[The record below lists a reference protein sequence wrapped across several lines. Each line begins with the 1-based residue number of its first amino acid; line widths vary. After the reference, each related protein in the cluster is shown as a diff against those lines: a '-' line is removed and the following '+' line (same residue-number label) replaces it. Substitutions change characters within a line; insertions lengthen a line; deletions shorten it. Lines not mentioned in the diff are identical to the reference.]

1 MSSDTLVLKIEEVEE
16 HNGVQ
21 IDTRMF
27 VFYDHYDSCYHVRG
41 ERTCTR
47 SVNYRPYSFRCDT
60 LETLTDFLRFA
71 ICKQNQWCFTLYNYD
86 DLPRNSDEITYEDME
101 WHQCISREIAGYDNR
116 KLTRKGLKRILKL
129 LRNVYNP
136 Y

>member
-1 MSSDTLVLKIEEVEE
+1 MSSDTLVLKIEEVED

-21 IDTRMF
+21 VDTRMF
-27 VFYDHYDSCYHVRG
+27 IFYDHYDGCYHVRG
-41 ERTCTR
+41 ERTCTK
-47 SVNYRPYSFRCDT
+47 SVDYQPYSFRCDT
-60 LETLTDFLRFA
+60 LETLVDFLRFA

-86 DLPRNSDEITYEDME
+86 ELPANSDEITYEEMA
-101 WHQCISREIAGYDNR
+101 WHQSIGKEIAGYDNR
-116 KLTRKGLKRILKL
+116 KFTRKGLKRVLKL

>member
-21 IDTRMF
+21 VDTRMF
-27 VFYDHYDSCYHVRG
+27 VFYDHYDGCYHIRG
-41 ERTCTR
+41 ERSPTR
-47 SVNYRPYSFRCDT
+47 NVSYQAYSFRCDT
-60 LETLTDFLRFA
+60 LITLVDFIRFA
-71 ICKQNQWCFTLYNYD
+71 ISKENILNYTLYNYEE
-86 DLPRNSDEITYEDME
+86 LPTNSDEINYEEMA
-101 WHQCISREIAGYDNR
+101 WHQSISREIAGYDNR
-116 KLTRKGLKRILKL
+116 KFTRKGLKRVLKL

>member
-16 HNGVQ
+16 NNGEQV
-21 IDTRMF
+21 DTRMF
-27 VFYDHYDSCYHVRG
+27 VFYDHYDWCYHVRG

-47 SVNYRPYSFRCDT
+47 NVNYQAYSFRCDT
-60 LETLTDFLRFA
+60 LETLVDFIWFA
-71 ICKQNQWCFTLYNYD
+71 ISKENILNYTLYNYD
-86 DLPRNSDEITYEDME
+86 ELPANSDEISYEEMA
-101 WHQCISREIAGYDNR
+101 WHQSIAKEIAGYDNR
-116 KLTRKGLKRILKL
+116 RFTRKGLKRVLKL

>member
-27 VFYDHYDSCYHVRG
+27 VFYDHYDACYHVRG
-41 ERTCTR
+41 ERSSTR
-47 SVNYRPYSFRCDT
+47 NVDYQPYSFRCDT
-60 LETLTDFLRFA
+60 LITLVDFIRFA
-71 ICKQNQWCFTLYNYD
+71 ISKENILNYTLYNYD
-86 DLPRNSDEITYEDME
+86 DLPANSDEITYEEMA
-101 WHQCISREIAGYDNR
+101 WHQCISKEIAGYDNR
-116 KLTRKGLKRILKL
+116 KFTRKGLKRVLKL

>member
-21 IDTRMF
+21 VDTRMF
-27 VFYDHYDSCYHVRG
+27 VFYDHYDGCYHIRG

-47 SVNYRPYSFRCDT
+47 NVSYQDYSFRCDT
-60 LETLTDFLRFA
+60 LVTLIDFIRFA
-71 ICKQNQWCFTLYNYD
+71 ISDFNILNYTLYNYD
-86 DLPRNSDEITYEDME
+86 ELPANSYDISYEQLA
-101 WHQCISREIAGYDNR
+101 WCQSISREIVGYDNR
-116 KLTRKGLKRILKL
+116 KFTRKGLKRVLKL